1 MNRPFVH
8 ALVYLALLAPTFASG
23 QQFPSRGIVKL
34 GPGPLPLLI
43 HYLDGSGKP
52 VQTQLRNLS
61 FAPPPL
67 AHSKELAVIARHP
80 CGRGDVVQV
89 SSSLPGQATGADAA
103 GIGRFVWQ
111 LTGRFTTDGARWQFN
126 GSATPKD
133 DVYDFDKQ
141 AWGTRPF
148 WAEVSTR
155 LGATFPGE
163 RFSIRLSGKVDVGIS
178 GTCDRNSA
186 GDALV

>member
-1 MNRPFVH
+1 MHRPFLRG
-8 ALVYLALLAPTFASG
+8 LVSLVSLAPALAEA
-23 QQFPSRGIVKL
+23 QQFPGRGVVRI
-34 GPGPLPLLI
+34 GAGPLPLLV

-52 VQTQLRNLS
+52 VQTELRNLS

-67 AHSKELAVIARHP
+67 AVSKELALIARQP
-80 CGRGDVVQV
+80 CSRGDAVQV
-89 SSSLPGQATGADAA
+89 SSSLPGEATGADAA

-111 LTGRFTTDGARWQFN
+111 LTGRFTTDGTKWQFN
-126 GSATPKD
+126 GSAAPKD

-155 LGATFPGE
+155 LGATFPGTK
-163 RFSIRLSGKVDVGIS
+163 FSIRLSGKVTVGIN
-178 GTCDRNSA
+178 GTCDRNAA